1 MTGKRA
7 EPFSRRLT
15 DQKNW
20 RQQPENLQ
28 RLETACKVCKVR
40 TADARHLL
48 TVLVVATD
56 KHSGIV
62 AQSIAQLADET
73 GLPAFTVRR
82 ALKALE
88 TAAVIST
95 IWKGRPAAD
104 GKGKPSGRRVLFL
117 TGDNSDENRKTV
129 HSEPKDRALDSERPC
144 TQVHATMYATTMK
157 NTAMG
162 LQISETETKTEKGKG
177 ASSEPDWSSLVTSA
191 ITQLIVADATGITSP
206 DGFRHSTLSKVRKV
220 VYAVETD
227 YGAGIRQITPADY
240 DWSSLVAVV
249 RSRYKGE
256 TVTPATSDAL
266 QKAADTALTC

>member
-15 DQKNW
+15 DHKNW

-95 IWKGRPAAD
+95 VWKGRPAAD

-144 TQVHATMYATTMK
+144 TQVHATSIDIASIDTTTGAK
-157 NTAMG
+157 VSA
-162 LQISETETKTEKGKG
+162 ETKTEKGKG
-177 ASSEPDWSSLVTSA
+177 AHSEPDWSSLVTSA

-206 DGFRHSTLSKVRKV
+206 DGFRYSILSKVRKV

-227 YGAGIRQITPADY
+227 YGAGIRQITPANY

-266 QKAADTALTC
+266 QKAADTALTS